1 VNVPFNDL
9 RAQYHTIKPEI
20 DEAISEILESCAYI
34 GGPAL
39 ERFEANFASYCGTS
53 EAVGLASGT
62 AALHLA
68 MAALDIGPGD
78 EVITTPYTFIA
89 TTEAIS
95 QAGATIR
102 FVDCTEEDGCM
113 DPRQVEAAITPRT
126 KAIIPVHLYGQPAD
140 MDPMLEIAMRHGVT
154 VIEDAAQ
161 AVGAEYG
168 GKRVGSLA
176 RIACFSFYPG
186 KNLGC
191 YGDGGAVTTNDAAL
205 AKRIRLLRDHGRTT
219 KYAHEVEGYNYRLD
233 GLQAAILDVKLRY
246 LDRWTDARRRF
257 ASHYDEL
264 LAGTGIRPLRPRAGV
279 KHVYHLYVVRLPDRE
294 ALLTELGARGV
305 GVGVHYPIPLHLQQA
320 YAHLG
325 LGERSYP
332 ASERLARDVVS
343 LPLYAEM
350 DPDAPRYVTTVLKD
364 LVSAKA

>member
-186 KNLGC
+186 KNLGAL
-191 YGDGGAVTTNDAAL
+191 GDAGAVVMDDPDVAA
-205 AKRIRLLRDHGRTT
+205 AVRKRRDHGRTD
-219 KYAHEVEGYNYRLD
+219 KYLHEEIGVASRLD
-233 GLQAAILDVKLRY
+233 ALQAALLRVKLPH
-246 LDRWTDARRRF
+246 LEACTMRRREV
-257 ASHYDEL
+257 AERYRSHLSSSPAQLVPWEEGAVHHL
-264 LAGTGIRPLRPRAGV
+264 LCVRVDAERRDDLRGWLSEAGIGNGI
-279 KHVYHLYVVRLPDRE
+279 
-294 ALLTELGARGV
+294 
-305 GVGVHYPIPLHLQQA
+305 HYPVDLSRQ
-320 YAHLG
+320 
-325 LGERSYP
+325 P
-332 ASERLARDVVS
+332 ATAPFAPAPCPAASAAAAELVS
-343 LPLYAEM
+343 LPMGPHLTDEQVDQVCAQIL
-350 DPDAPRYVTTVLKD
+350 AFG
-364 LVSAKA
+364 